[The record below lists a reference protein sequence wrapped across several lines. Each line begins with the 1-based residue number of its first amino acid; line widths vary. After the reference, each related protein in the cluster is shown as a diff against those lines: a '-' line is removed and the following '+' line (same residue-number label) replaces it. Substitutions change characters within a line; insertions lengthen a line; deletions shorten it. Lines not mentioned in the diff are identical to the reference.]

1 VCSLRIN
8 IKEIQEGCILSVDVF
23 SRTNR
28 PIIPKKTIITLSL
41 INVLKAFKVQEL
53 EVEKTLVNG
62 TPFHPYDLDESNDKR
77 EKGQRRLGF
86 TDLFLQ
92 SAYQYKREFHSWQS
106 GLPVDISKIRS
117 LLLPLLEKMENHPYE
132 VFNLHHFSTKEDY
145 AYQHP
150 VAVGIICGF
159 IGKKINLEKGEWLQL
174 ALAGCLADCG
184 MAKINP
190 TILQK
195 KSSLTSQEYEEV
207 KKHPIFSY
215 KMVQNIS
222 VLRKDVKIAIL
233 EHHERLDGS
242 GYPLGQKSQK
252 IHQYAKIIALAD
264 IFHAMTSE
272 RLYRSKQSPFK
283 VLEMILEDSF
293 GKFDNSIIRTIS
305 SSILKFSSGDKVRLS
320 DVREAEIL
328 FVDGKHPTRPL
339 VKITDSGEIIQLL
352 QNRQLFIVGILSS

>member
-1 VCSLRIN
+1 MCSLRIN
-8 IKEIQEGCILSVDVF
+8 IKEAREGCILSVDVF

-28 PIIPKKTIITLSL
+28 PIILKKTIITPAL
-41 INVLKAFKVQEL
+41 INVLKAFKIHEI
-53 EVEKTLVNG
+53 EVEKILVNG
-62 TPFHPYDLDESNDKR
+62 TSFYSPNLNGNDDQQG
-77 EKGQRRLGF
+77 KGPERLGF

-117 LLLPLLEKMENHPYE
+117 LLLPLLEEMENYPSE

-145 AYQHP
+145 IYQHP
-150 VAVGIICGF
+150 VAVGVICGF

-184 MAKINP
+184 MAKVNP
-190 TILQK
+190 AILQK
-195 KSSLTSQEYEEV
+195 RSSLTIKEFEEV
-207 KKHPIFSY
+207 KKHPVFSY

-242 GYPLGQKSQK
+242 GYPLGQKSQE
-252 IHQYAKIIALAD
+252 IHRYAKIIALGD
-264 IFHAMTSE
+264 IFHPMTSE
-272 RLYRSKQSPFK
+272 RLYRTKQSPFK

-293 GKFDNSIIRTIS
+293 GKFDIGIIGVIS
-305 SSILKFSSGDKVRLS
+305 SSILKFSPGDKIRLS
-320 DVREAEIL
+320 DGQEAEIL
-328 FVDGKHPTRPL
+328 FIDGKHPTRPL
-339 VKITDSGEIIQLL
+339 VKATDTGEIIQLL
-352 QNRQLFIVGILSS
+352 QNRQLFIEGILSS